1 MDYLTNRLKGNKRA
15 WLKRQQWR
23 NRSSSNRK
31 GVSEEEIEGYVPK
44 LKTMTEEKNTNRFF
58 FPARKVKVF
67 YRTKMDE
74 TWEEREKW
82 EQCRLRFL
90 TPKLQVL
97 TATKCK
103 KTNYGFV
110 KPRLKVYYGY
120 LLGSWEVVANANDC
134 AFVWLFVPVLWYL
147 STSLLTV
154 NKIKKIIKKKLIITI
169 IFWNKNII
177 FKIWNEHVLSKWTN
191 KADEGNSGLFLF
203 PTSVWVQ

>member
-74 TWEEREKW
+74 TWEEREVRTMPLALSNSEAPSSNCNKVQKNELW
-82 EQCRLRFL
+82 FCQ
-90 TPKLQVL
+90 T
-97 TATKCK
+97 T
-103 KTNYGFV
+103 V
-110 KPRLKVYYGY
+110 K
-120 LLGSWEVVANANDC
+120 
-134 AFVWLFVPVLWYL
+134 
-147 STSLLTV
+147 SLLRLPAW
-154 NKIKKIIKKKLIITI
+154 KLRGSRKRKRLCFCLAVCSCAVIPIYQSAYCKQ
-169 IFWNKNII
+169 N
-177 FKIWNEHVLSKWTN
+177 
-191 KADEGNSGLFLF
+191 
-203 PTSVWVQ
+203 

>member
-103 KTNYGFV
+103 RTNYGFV

-154 NKIKKIIKKKLIITI
+154 NKIIKIIKK
-169 IFWNKNII
+169 
-177 FKIWNEHVLSKWTN
+177 
-191 KADEGNSGLFLF
+191 NSLLLVFETKYYF
-203 PTSVWVQ
+203 